1 MSARGRRGRHRGRWL
16 IAGAPRLIAV
26 ALAAGLAAAPPEAAA
41 QPAREIDEVRRELEE
56 IRKGQ
61 DAILKELQD
70 LRTLLLGAS
79 RRGQG
84 PRTDVVLSLEAAR
97 FLGSA
102 RAPVVLVEFSDF
114 QCPFCARH
122 ARETVPRL
130 EREYV
135 RPGKLRYVFRDFP
148 VVGLHPRALKGH
160 EAARCAGDQGKF
172 WEMHAWLF
180 ANPRTVEIA
189 DLERQARN
197 LDLDAAGFGRCL
209 ASDKHAEAVR
219 RDLEEGRRAGVSGTP
234 AFFLGLAD
242 PAQPRLR
249 VARAISGSQ
258 PYETFREAI
267 EALLAQ
273 SSGLSR

>member
-1 MSARGRRGRHRGRWL
+1 MIL
-16 IAGAPRLIAV
+16 
-26 ALAAGLAAAPPEAAA
+26 ALAAGVALDGAVTAA
-41 QPAREIDEVRRELEE
+41 QPAREIEELRRELDG

-61 DAILKELQD
+61 EEILKELQD

-84 PRTDVVLSLEAAR
+84 PRTDVVLGLEGAR
-97 FLGSA
+97 FLGTA

-122 ARETVPRL
+122 ARETIPRL

-135 RPGKLRYVFRDFP
+135 RAGKLRYVFRDFP
-148 VVGLHPRALKGH
+148 VVGLHPQALKGH

-180 ANPRTVEIA
+180 ANPRTMEIA
-189 DLERQARN
+189 DLERQAHN
-197 LDLDAAGFGRCL
+197 LDLDGAAFSRCL
-209 ASDKHAEAVR
+209 ASNRHAEAVR

-242 PAQPRLR
+242 PKQPR
-249 VARAISGSQ
+249 VKVVRAISGAQS
-258 PYETFREAI
+258 YETFREAI
-267 EALLAQ
+267 EALLEQ
-273 SSGLSR
+273 SSGPPP